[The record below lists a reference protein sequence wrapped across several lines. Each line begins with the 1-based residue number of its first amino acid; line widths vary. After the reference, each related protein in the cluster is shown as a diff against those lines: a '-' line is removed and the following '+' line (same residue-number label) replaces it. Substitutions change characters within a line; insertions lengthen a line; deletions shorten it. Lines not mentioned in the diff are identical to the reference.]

1 MSNTNQSEERVP
13 LEEAVKRLVDYTTEN
28 TIRISKL
35 ESQID
40 DIVTNFSEYREQHAF
55 ATIEEVRNLTEKVNA
70 MQTTNTIFQQ
80 ATNQTFEEIKSNWN
94 SMYTQM
100 RGDMHEILV
109 KLNQFPE
116 HITWTSPKRQDEKE
130 EIGEKEQK
138 LDINTNGMPISTPER
153 QFKFTESSENANLRR
168 VTQSSP
174 YLTHLEFGQR
184 LPVPSTSFVSPM
196 RPSIIVPPSSAAPAF
211 HGKSSESPT
220 QFLIRVQ
227 EYAESV
233 HAWDRL
239 TLVNGISQF
248 LRDSALEWYCQLRLS
263 HRRPQTWTEFEDLFL
278 AQFNSPIRKARQEQ
292 EWHECKQRE
301 NETINEFLVRL
312 RALWREQ
319 KPRETE
325 ADLVKHLFR
334 RMRNDILTM
343 IGVSRNASLDE
354 VMVESQQIEDV
365 LYRRAKGER
374 LAKQN
379 KQASFSNMDS
389 SHIKRYDEEN
399 TRRTKPWRN
408 SEEMHN
414 RKTKDHQ
421 LNLITPQYE
430 NSNYRRTTNEP
441 NQTRPV
447 ELANCFRCGKYGHWA
462 RDCFA
467 PGRTQRLTPNSSISK
482 KVEGALEERTSH
494 APM

>member
-1 MSNTNQSEERVP
+1 MTDSGQLEEKVP
-13 LEEAVKRLVDYTTEN
+13 LEEAMKRLVDYNKDN
-28 TIRISKL
+28 TNRISKL

-40 DIVTNFSEYREQHAF
+40 VIYKNFEEYREHQVL
-55 ATIEEVRNLTEKVNA
+55 ATIEEMRNLTEKVNA
-70 MQTTNTIFQQ
+70 IQATTATFQQ
-80 ATNQTFEEIKSNWN
+80 ATNHTFEELKITWN

-100 RGDMHEILV
+100 TDDMHQILL

-116 HITWTSPKRQDEKE
+116 QITWTSPKRQDEEKE
-130 EIGEKEQK
+130 EKVDDTTSRVP
-138 LDINTNGMPISTPER
+138 LLTPECL
-153 QFKFTESSENANLRR
+153 FKFTDSRDNSTLRR
-168 VTQSSP
+168 GTHP
-174 YLTHLEFGQR
+174 FPDLTHLEPGQR
-184 LPVPSTSFVSPM
+184 PPVSPAPLISQM

-211 HGKSSESPT
+211 YGKSTESPT

-233 HAWDRL
+233 HAWDRS

-354 VMVESQQIEDV
+354 VMVEAQQIEDI

-374 LAKQN
+374 LAKQT
-379 KQASFSNMDS
+379 KQTSSSNMDA
-389 SHIKRYDEEN
+389 SHNKRYDEEN
-399 TRRTKPWRN
+399 TRRQRPWRHR
-408 SEEMHN
+408 EENYNM
-414 RKTKDHQ
+414 KTRDHQ
-421 LNLITPQYE
+421 VNVITPRHD
-430 NSNYRRTTNEP
+430 SNNQRWTKSEP
-441 NQTRPV
+441 NQSRP
-447 ELANCFRCGKYGHWA
+447 LKSLNCLRCGRHGHWA

-467 PGRTQRLTPNSSISK
+467 PISDQRLTQNSSMSK
-482 KVEGALEERTSH
+482 KIDGALEERTSH